1 MGRHPAGAVIRQGAS
16 WDQTVHMEV
25 GVEELIPRMEDHDAA
40 QLAAQILPAKLQ
52 QRLTGSRK

>member
-1 MGRHPAGAVIRQGAS
+1 MLCQGAS
-16 WDQTVHMEV
+16 GDQTVHMKV
-25 GVEELIPRMEDHDAA
+25 GVEALIPRMEDHDAA

>member
-1 MGRHPAGAVIRQGAS
+1 MGGYPAAPVIRQGAS
-16 WDQTVHMEV
+16 GDQAVHMEV
-25 GVEELIPRMEDHDAA
+25 GVEELVPRMEDHDAA